1 MQEFGKS
8 CQRMI
13 LSAVTMLHSRY
24 IAIGALANVVKA
36 PLSSIM
42 LPPLPFASQ
51 SKAAFA
57 AGPCVKLVINRKKSD
72 VDAYTRLYLIE
83 DSRKTIV
90 VAMHIM
96 KMPVETR
103 LAGGQQ
109 EPLTGLLLLFYYS
122 LLTLCPAAQRSLQG
136 RKKT

>member
-1 MQEFGKS
+1 
-8 CQRMI
+8 
-13 LSAVTMLHSRY
+13 MLHSRY

-83 DSRKTIV
+83 DSRKAILIAV
-90 VAMHIM
+90 RIM
-96 KMPVETR
+96 EMPIETR
-103 LAGGQQ
+103 LAGILQ
-109 EPLTGLLLLFYYS
+109 EKIAILLLFYYS
-122 LLTLCPAAQRSLQG
+122 LLTFCPAAQRSLQG
-136 RKKT
+136 RKET